1 VTRIFVDTSA
11 WCAIEDKDDIHHSKA
26 LQFKDAIAGTC
37 VLVTTNY
44 VLDETYTL
52 LLLNIGYQKTIE
64 FHRTI
69 EQMSRARILHIE
81 QISKALDEETWT
93 IFERFNTDKEWSF
106 TDCSSYVAMKQ
117 LEIREVFAFDHHF
130 EQMSFVRK
138 P

>member
-1 VTRIFVDTSA
+1 MKRIFVDTSA
-11 WCAIEDKDDIHHSKA
+11 WCAIEDRDDTHHNEA
-26 LQFKDAIAGTC
+26 LQFKDEVAGTC

-52 LLLNIGYQKTIE
+52 LLLNIGHQKTVD
-64 FHRTI
+64 FHSTI
-69 EQMSRARILHIE
+69 EQMARVGILHIQ
-81 QISKALDEETWT
+81 QISEALGEETWK

-106 TDCSSYVAMKQ
+106 TDCASYVVMKQ
-117 LEIREVFAFDHHF
+117 LEIREAFAFDHHF